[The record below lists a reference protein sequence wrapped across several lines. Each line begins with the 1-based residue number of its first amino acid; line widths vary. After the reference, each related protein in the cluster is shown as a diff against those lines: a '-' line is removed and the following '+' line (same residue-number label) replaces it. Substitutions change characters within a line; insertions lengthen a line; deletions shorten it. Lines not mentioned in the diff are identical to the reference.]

1 MIAYIRG
8 RLEYV
13 DLEEGMAVLETGGI
27 GYQILL
33 SGRDL
38 ELLPSAGEEVRLY
51 TYLQVRDD
59 AFVLYGFFTREDRK
73 LYGQLL
79 GVSGI
84 GPKGALG
91 ILSGLSAD
99 DLRFAVLAD
108 DAKTIAK
115 APGIGLKTAKKLILE
130 LRDKLSLEEAFEAR
144 LAGEKAREGAEPS
157 AGLTAARNEAV
168 EALTA
173 LGYSSSEALK
183 AVRQVEAADGMDVEE
198 ILKAAL
204 KYMSF
209 QGF

>member
-73 LYGQLL
+73 LFGQLL

-144 LAGEKAREGAEPS
+144 LAGEKAREVAEPS

-209 QGF
+209 

>member
-38 ELLPSAGEEVRLY
+38 ELLPSTGEEVRLY

-73 LYGQLL
+73 LFGQLL

-144 LAGEKAREGAEPS
+144 LAGEKARDGAEPS

-209 QGF
+209 

>member
-1 MIAYIRG
+1 MQLFG
-8 RLEYV
+8 FLSED
-13 DLEEGMAVLETGGI
+13 DLEI
-27 GYQILL
+27 YRLL
-33 SGRDL
+33 I
-38 ELLPSAGEEVRLY
+38 
-51 TYLQVRDD
+51 
-59 AFVLYGFFTREDRK
+59 
-73 LYGQLL
+73 

-99 DLRFAVLAD
+99 ALRFAVLAD

-209 QGF
+209 

>member
-73 LYGQLL
+73 LFGQLL

-108 DAKTIAK
+108 DARTIAK

-209 QGF
+209 

>member
-73 LYGQLL
+73 LFGQLL

-157 AGLTAARNEAV
+157 VGLTAARNEAV

-209 QGF
+209 

>member
-59 AFVLYGFFTREDRK
+59 AFVLYVFFTREDRK
-73 LYGQLL
+73 LFGQLL

-209 QGF
+209 

>member
-13 DLEEGMAVLETGGI
+13 DLEEGMAVLETGGS

-73 LYGQLL
+73 LFGQLL

-209 QGF
+209 

>member
-59 AFVLYGFFTREDRK
+59 AFVLYGFFTRDDRK
-73 LYGQLL
+73 LFGQLL

-84 GPKGALG
+84 GLKGALG

-209 QGF
+209 

>member
-73 LYGQLL
+73 LFGQLL

-198 ILKAAL
+198 LLKAAL

-209 QGF
+209 

>member
-13 DLEEGMAVLETGGI
+13 GLEEGMAVLETGGI

-73 LYGQLL
+73 LFGQLL

-209 QGF
+209 